1 MFLQSR
7 EMSALP
13 PEVVRRAEAVGAETV
28 STTELADGKS
38 AVTIDWPGATRVFLD
53 EKAGARDS

>member
-1 MFLQSR
+1 
-7 EMSALP
+7 MSALP